1 MSSRSSVERAPARC
15 SGGHGFNSCRG
26 LRFFCPTLVS
36 CWSFHLSHFI
46 TELKIIQLYLLI
58 KLFNCSIVLLR
69 CVLWLVWKYLLVQ
82 SNNKTKPI
90 DTCPPALGAVYVC
103 SSFHWLTVSL
113 TSLTITLGWLT
124 KVKGKQLHLPIWR
137 TSVSM
142 ANIIL
147 NQPGSEQQKYT
158 PGNMNTP
165 LAIMLSNSCISSSN
179 VHVGTS

>member
-1 MSSRSSVERAPARC
+1 MGSIPVGDSDFFVPRSCHVDHFTFHISLPSLKLSNFIYLSSYSVVQLFCFAASSDW
-15 SGGHGFNSCRG
+15 
-26 LRFFCPTLVS
+26 L
-36 CWSFHLSHFI
+36 
-46 TELKIIQLYLLI
+46 LK
-58 KLFNCSIVLLR
+58 S
-69 CVLWLVWKYLLVQ
+69 LLVQ